1 MGRTVASQLTLL
13 YIFVKLTLIIY
24 SNNTNKKAVL
34 SGTQNVVSLN
44 FKSNT
49 FVH

>member
-1 MGRTVASQLTLL
+1 MGRTVASQLTWL

-24 SNNTNKKAVL
+24 GNNTNKKALL
-34 SGTQNVVSLN
+34 SGTQNVVSPN